1 MAAWT
6 RQILS
11 LVAAGIVAAAVVPA
25 PAKAYPT
32 KDVQDES
39 RNRPD
44 HRTTDV
50 ITPVSPVSL
59 RADEPMTIIII
70 ESAPSRPPRIEVPE
84 PR

>member
-25 PAKAYPT
+25 PAIAYPP

-39 RNRPD
+39 RNSPD
-44 HRTTDV
+44 HRITDV

-70 ESAPSRPPRIEVPE
+70 EPAPPRPPRIDLPG